1 MCIVVGHCV
10 GLFENSKPLSMY
22 YESIYT
28 LNMNLWMYF
37 NYILINQKSNEYLIN
52 MSRLR
57 CKIEVMIRS
66 KSVYVHLDEDL
77 EELPLE

>member
-1 MCIVVGHCV
+1 
-10 GLFENSKPLSMY
+10 
-22 YESIYT
+22 
-28 LNMNLWMYF
+28 MYF

-52 MSRLR
+52 MLRLR

-66 KSVYVHLDEDL
+66 ESVYVCLDEDL